1 MCREADE
8 FDFYRIVDG
17 YKLVQSGV
25 ECKSNDH
32 DLSPPRYQDATAC
45 AIACNKWG
53 TIDHQTRLTSGCKR
67 FIFGTG
73 DNCNSEGCKCWWE
86 YTTSDSC
93 PEGFESDNYDFYSFE
108 FNAWLGS

>member
-1 MCREADE
+1 MASRGAW
-8 FDFYRIVDG
+8 R
-17 YKLVQSGV
+17 
-25 ECKSNDH
+25 
-32 DLSPPRYQDATAC
+32 R
-45 AIACNKWG
+45 G